1 MTVLELISSE
11 GYYGAES
18 MLVALAQALP
28 RLGWEAIVGVL
39 VDRRFPHT
47 EVAEEAQRLG
57 LRAEIVPCGGRWD
70 RQAVRRLRGL
80 TAGRGVDVIHAHGYK
95 ADFYAAAARWPRRVA
110 LVATCHN
117 WPNKLHAMRAY
128 AALDRLV
135 LRTFDEVATASPA
148 VAGTL
153 KRWGVRAT
161 LVENG
166 VDIERF
172 RGAPPALRL
181 ELGRG
186 TSRLVGFVGRMVAA
200 KGGAVLLEAAKSVL
214 AEFPDTTFV
223 LAGEG
228 PARPEWEALAARL
241 GIAGNVV
248 FAGVRRD
255 MPAVYASFD
264 VLALPSYEEN
274 MPMCLLE
281 AMAAGTPAI
290 ATGVGA
296 VPKLILP
303 GETGV
308 LIEPGDAAGLAA
320 AILRLL
326 HHPEEARR
334 LGANGRAHAE
344 KGFSAA
350 ATARRYT
357 ALYDRALAG
366 GGRGAYAPRWQR
378 SGT

>member
-18 MLVALAQALP
+18 MLVALAQALS
-28 RLGWEAIVGVL
+28 RVGWEPIVGVL
-39 VDRRFPHT
+39 ADRRFAHT
-47 EVAEEAQRLG
+47 EVAEEAERLG
-57 LRAEIVPCGGRWD
+57 LRTEVLPCGGRWD

-80 TAGRGVDVIHAHGYK
+80 TIERGVDVVHAHGYK
-95 ADFYAAAARWPRRVA
+95 ADFYAAAARWPRRTA

-117 WPNKLHAMRAY
+117 WPNRLPAMRAY

-135 LRTFDEVATASPA
+135 LRTFDEVATASPV

-153 KRWGVRAT
+153 KRWGVGAT

-166 VDIERF
+166 VDVERF
-172 RGAPPALRL
+172 RGAEPSLRQ
-181 ELGRG
+181 ELGHGSGRV
-186 TSRLVGFVGRMVAA
+186 VGFVGRMVPA
-200 KGGAVLLEAAKSVL
+200 KGGAVLLEAAESVL
-214 AEFPDTTFV
+214 AVFPDTTFV

-228 PARPEWEALAARL
+228 PARSEWEALAARL

-255 MPAVYASFD
+255 MPGVYASFD

-290 ATGVGA
+290 ATRVGA

-303 GETGV
+303 DETGV
-308 LIEPGDAAGLAA
+308 LIEPGDAPGLAA

-326 HHPEEARR
+326 RDPGEARR
-334 LGANGRAHAE
+334 LGANGQAHAE
-344 KGFSAA
+344 RGFSAA
-350 ATARRYT
+350 ATARRYA
-357 ALYDRALAG
+357 ALYERALAG
-366 GGRGAYAPRWQR
+366 EGRVGAPGWQR